1 MQAKSIPSKIKSLLD
16 LIRFNKPIGFTLL
29 VWPCWFALA
38 SLPINSL
45 KNLKWYFFFFIGAF
59 LMRSA
64 GCIINDLVDIK
75 IDKNVERT
83 SKRPLVIKSVN
94 IFEAIIFLILLL
106 IFAFIIL
113 IQFNYKAILIGLF
126 SIPLIEIYPYM
137 KRFTYWPQLA
147 LGIIFNWGI
156 LISSMQ
162 FNGYLSSTFILLYVG
177 CIFWTLGYDT
187 IYAYQDRKDD
197 IKNNI
202 KSTAVLFRDKGKKC
216 VFSFY
221 IIFLIILGYI
231 GFQNSGS
238 IASVFVIFL
247 FLIAMGLFLSKWNLE
262 SISSSNNYFRLNNFF
277 GLFCFIYLII
287 F

>member
-1 MQAKSIPSKIKSLLD
+1 
-16 LIRFNKPIGFTLL
+16 
-29 VWPCWFALA
+29 
-38 SLPINSL
+38 
-45 KNLKWYFFFFIGAF
+45 
-59 LMRSA
+59 
-64 GCIINDLVDIK
+64 
-75 IDKNVERT
+75 
-83 SKRPLVIKSVN
+83 
-94 IFEAIIFLILLL
+94 
-106 IFAFIIL
+106 
-113 IQFNYKAILIGLF
+113 
-126 SIPLIEIYPYM
+126 M

-162 FNGYLSSTFILLYVG
+162 FNGYLSSSFILLYFG

-187 IYAYQDRKDD
+187 IYAYQDREDD
-197 IKNNI
+197 IENNI
-202 KSTAVLFRDKGKKC
+202 KSTAVLFGDKGKKY

-231 GFQNSGS
+231 GFQSSGS
-238 IASVFVIFL
+238 IASIFVIFL

>member
-126 SIPLIEIYPYM
+126 SIPLIIIYPYM
-137 KRFTYWPQLA
+137 KRFTYWPQFA

-202 KSTAVLFRDKGKKC
+202 KSTAVLFSDQGKKC

>member
-126 SIPLIEIYPYM
+126 SIPLIVIYPYM

-202 KSTAVLFRDKGKKC
+202 KSTAVLFSDQGKKY

>member
-75 IDKNVERT
+75 VDKNVERT

-113 IQFNYKAILIGLF
+113 MQFNSKAILIGLF
-126 SIPLIEIYPYM
+126 SIPLIVIYPYM

-162 FNGYLSSTFILLYVG
+162 FNGYLSSP
-177 CIFWTLGYDT
+177 W
-187 IYAYQDRKDD
+187 
-197 IKNNI
+197 
-202 KSTAVLFRDKGKKC
+202 
-216 VFSFY
+216 
-221 IIFLIILGYI
+221 
-231 GFQNSGS
+231 
-238 IASVFVIFL
+238 
-247 FLIAMGLFLSKWNLE
+247 
-262 SISSSNNYFRLNNFF
+262 LN
-277 GLFCFIYLII
+277 
-287 F
+287 

>member
-64 GCIINDLVDIK
+64 GCIVNDLVDIK

-83 SKRPLVIKSVN
+83 SKRPLIIKSVT

-113 IQFNYKAILIGLF
+113 MQFNSKAILIGLF
-126 SIPLIEIYPYM
+126 SIPLIVIYPYM

-156 LISSMQ
+156 LISSIQ

-187 IYAYQDRKDD
+187 IYAYQDREDD

-202 KSTAVLFRDKGKKC
+202 KSTAVLFKDQGKKY

-231 GFQNSGS
+231 GFQSSGS
-238 IASVFVIFL
+238 IASIFVIFL

>member
-126 SIPLIEIYPYM
+126 SIPLIVIYPYM
-137 KRFTYWPQLA
+137 KRFTYRPQLA

-156 LISSMQ
+156 LISSMK

-202 KSTAVLFRDKGKKC
+202 KSTAVLFRDKGKKY

-231 GFQNSGS
+231 GFQSSGS
-238 IASVFVIFL
+238 IASIFVIFL

-262 SISSSNNYFRLNNFF
+262 SISSSNNYFRFNNFF

>member
-113 IQFNYKAILIGLF
+113 MQFNSKAILIGLF
-126 SIPLIEIYPYM
+126 SIPLIVIYPYM

-202 KSTAVLFRDKGKKC
+202 KSTAVLFSDQGKKY

-231 GFQNSGS
+231 GFQSSGS
-238 IASVFVIFL
+238 IASIFVIFL

>member
-64 GCIINDLVDIK
+64 GCIINDLIDIK
-75 IDKNVERT
+75 LDKKVTRT
-83 SKRPLVIKSVN
+83 SKRPLVDGRISK
-94 IFEAIIFLILLL
+94 FEAISFLFILLVTAFLILMLFN
-106 IFAFIIL
+106 IQAII
-113 IQFNYKAILIGLF
+113 IALF
-126 SIPLIEIYPYM
+126 SLPLIIIYPYM
-137 KRFTYWPQLA
+137 KRFTYWPQLV
-147 LGIIFNWGI
+147 LGLVFSWGI
-156 LISSMQ
+156 LITSMQ
-162 FNGYLSSTFILLYVG
+162 FNGYISSASAFLYVS

-202 KSTAVLFRDKGKKC
+202 KSTAVLFGDQGKKY

-231 GFQNSGS
+231 GFQSSGS
-238 IASVFVIFL
+238 IASIFVIFL

>member
-1 MQAKSIPSKIKSLLD
+1 MQAKSIPSKIKSLLV

-45 KNLKWYFFFFIGAF
+45 ENLKWYFFFFIGAF

-64 GCIINDLVDIK
+64 GCIINDLIDIK

-126 SIPLIEIYPYM
+126 SIPLIVIYPYM

-202 KSTAVLFRDKGKKC
+202 KSTAVLFSDQGKKY

>member
-1 MQAKSIPSKIKSLLD
+1 MQAKSIPSKIQSLLD

-94 IFEAIIFLILLL
+94 FFETIIFLILLL

-113 IQFNYKAILIGLF
+113 MQFNSNAILIGLF
-126 SIPLIEIYPYM
+126 SIPLIAIYPYM

-202 KSTAVLFRDKGKKC
+202 KSTAVLFSDQGKKY

-231 GFQNSGS
+231 GFQNSGT

>member
-1 MQAKSIPSKIKSLLD
+1 MQAKSIPSKIQSLLD

-126 SIPLIEIYPYM
+126 SIPLIVIYPYM

-202 KSTAVLFRDKGKKC
+202 KSTAVLFSDQGKKC

>member
-94 IFEAIIFLILLL
+94 IFEAIIFLTLLL

-126 SIPLIEIYPYM
+126 SIPLIVIYPYM

-202 KSTAVLFRDKGKKC
+202 K
-216 VFSFY
+216 
-221 IIFLIILGYI
+221 
-231 GFQNSGS
+231 
-238 IASVFVIFL
+238 
-247 FLIAMGLFLSKWNLE
+247 
-262 SISSSNNYFRLNNFF
+262 
-277 GLFCFIYLII
+277 
-287 F
+287 

>member
-1 MQAKSIPSKIKSLLD
+1 MQAKSIPSKIKSLLV

-64 GCIINDLVDIK
+64 GCIINDLIDIK

-126 SIPLIEIYPYM
+126 SIPLIVIYPYM

-202 KSTAVLFRDKGKKC
+202 KSTAVLFSDQGKKC

>member
-126 SIPLIEIYPYM
+126 SIPLIIIYPYM

-162 FNGYLSSTFILLYVG
+162 FNGYLSSPFILLYVG

-202 KSTAVLFRDKGKKC
+202 KSTAVLFSDQGKKY

-231 GFQNSGS
+231 GFQSSGS
-238 IASVFVIFL
+238 IASIFVIFL

>member
-16 LIRFNKPIGFTLL
+16 LIRFDKPIGFTLL

-113 IQFNYKAILIGLF
+113 IQFNSKAILIGLF
-126 SIPLIEIYPYM
+126 SIPLIVIYPYM

-162 FNGYLSSTFILLYVG
+162 FNGYLSSLFILLYLG

-187 IYAYQDRKDD
+187 IYAYQDREDD

-202 KSTAVLFRDKGKKC
+202 KSTAVLFGDQGKKY

-231 GFQNSGS
+231 GFQSSGS
-238 IASVFVIFL
+238 IASIFVIFL

>member
-1 MQAKSIPSKIKSLLD
+1 
-16 LIRFNKPIGFTLL
+16 
-29 VWPCWFALA
+29 
-38 SLPINSL
+38 
-45 KNLKWYFFFFIGAF
+45 
-59 LMRSA
+59 MRSA

-113 IQFNYKAILIGLF
+113 IQFNSKAILIGLF
-126 SIPLIEIYPYM
+126 SIPLIVIYPYM

-202 KSTAVLFRDKGKKC
+202 KSTAVLFKDQGKKY

-231 GFQNSGS
+231 GFQSSGS
-238 IASVFVIFL
+238 IASIFVIFL